1 MKNEKLYPKEKQ
13 KGVVFYRNKLA
24 SQDMSEDPEDI
35 DAIDIDVDDEVKEV
49 VICYDLIMADSKKS
63 FPNVESLVIKSNVFE
78 IRIPNSLFPNVK
90 WVQSERDRF
99 KTGNCLVLD
108 EGNIFCTLLNTF
120 CKKEGEVI
128 KIDDITAI
136 KNGAFS
142 GCESTNL
149 TGAIDVYCG
158 DDIEPDAFAGS
169 AFAKQPFVN
178 GVKMAGN
185 IVIDIDKTSEE
196 IIIPDYDYE
205 KAIFIANTDLTM
217 VKKLVVHRY
226 ETARQVNYDTNFPEM
241 LVLDTNDS
249 LSGVEIRE
257 LAHISSS
264 AVSYLKYFS
273 ISNGDY
279 KTIDGIVYTKNGKI
293 VVAGSLG
300 LEHVVI
306 PEGVEKL
313 GHSVF
318 RNCKM
323 KSVVLP
329 DSIDRIRAKA
339 FCQCENLKSVKLGNN
354 VDTIEDSAF
363 AECCS
368 LKHIGEC
375 AFIGCRSIS
384 SLKLPDSIKKLG
396 YRSLCGMNKL
406 KELEIPGSVEDSNCY
421 CELEGMTTA
430 IKFGEGVSE
439 VYLSSSCALTSYQSM
454 VRRVELPSTVTKFSD
469 YRREE
474 LARVR
479 VVTLQTENTPQNL
492 LLAMIPETRYKPNG
506 YSYSSCEAL
515 KNEIYCIQTPER
527 TILVPS
533 NISEK
538 SIQEINDT
546 MNRIGAYIPANLFRY
561 CKDIKQKL
569 PMAFLEWQNSHDE
582 ATKRYLKRNRKKLVQ
597 DLVEEGMDEALA
609 RFLKTG
615 IYEKKEMQ
623 DVYDIIAEADSMKM
637 SKAYALDIIGSGSKN
652 TFRL

>member
-24 SQDMSEDPEDI
+24 SQDMSENPEDI

-49 VICYDLIMADSKKS
+49 VICYDLIMPDSKKS

-90 WVQSERDRF
+90 WVQSENAMF

-108 EGNIFCTLLNTF
+108 EGNIFCTLFNTF

-128 KIDDITAI
+128 EIDDITAI

-149 TGAIDVYCG
+149 TGALAVYCG

-196 IIIPDYDYE
+196 IIIPDDDYE

-226 ETARQVNYDTNFPEM
+226 ETARQINYDTNFPEM

-249 LSGVEIRE
+249 LSGVEVRE
-257 LAHISSS
+257 LAHMSSS

-273 ISNGDY
+273 ISSRDY
-279 KTIDGIVYTKNGKI
+279 KTIDGIVYTKNGKM

-300 LEHVVI
+300 LERVVI

-313 GHSVF
+313 SHSAF

-339 FCQCENLKSVKLGNN
+339 FYQCKNIKSVKLGNN

-368 LKHIGEC
+368 LKHIDIPAGIKTINDYAFFNSGLESIELHEGLLCLGRKALFGTDIKSIHLPASIKNMEC
-375 AFIGCRSIS
+375 DCFGSNLKKLTMETFPPDFGAACIMLPSFDADNKIIKVYCNGKHLYFPRIINPDAIDEVEYFFKNPRIKTVSMWKYAFSIS
-384 SLKLPDSIKKLG
+384 CQGKVAILEYLDFGSESAREHIKKHSYHIL
-396 YRSLCGMNKL
+396 SDM
-406 KELEIPGSVEDSNCY
+406 IQ
-421 CELEGMTTA
+421 EG
-430 IKFGEGVSE
+430 
-439 VYLSSSCALTSYQSM
+439 
-454 VRRVELPSTVTKFSD
+454 
-469 YRREE
+469 
-474 LARVR
+474 
-479 VVTLQTENTPQNL
+479 
-492 LLAMIPETRYKPNG
+492 
-506 YSYSSCEAL
+506 
-515 KNEIYCIQTPER
+515 
-527 TILVPS
+527 
-533 NISEK
+533 SEK
-538 SIQEINDT
+538 FAAKMVETGLVSNDILQKMLPKAENAEMFT
-546 MNRIGAYIPANLFRY
+546 LKAYMLNQLNLNGV
-561 CKDIKQKL
+561 K
-569 PMAFLEWQNSHDE
+569 
-582 ATKRYLKRNRKKLVQ
+582 
-597 DLVEEGMDEALA
+597 EE
-609 RFLKTG
+609 K
-615 IYEKKEMQ
+615 IS
-623 DVYDIIAEADSMKM
+623 YDI
-637 SKAYALDIIGSGSKN
+637 
-652 TFRL
+652 

>member
-1 MKNEKLYPKEKQ
+1 MKNEKLYPKENQ
-13 KGVVFYRNKLA
+13 KGVVFYQDLA
-24 SQDMSEDPEDI
+24 EDTKNG
-35 DAIDIDVDDEVKEV
+35 DAVDIDVDDDVKEV
-49 VICYDLIMADSKKS
+49 EIWCDLVMPDSKKS

-90 WVQSERDRF
+90 WIQSESDSF
-99 KTGNCLVLD
+99 KTGNCLVLN
-108 EGNIFCTLLNTF
+108 EGNIFGTLFNTF

-149 TGAIDVYCG
+149 TGAIDVYWG

-196 IIIPDYDYE
+196 VIIPDYDYK

-257 LAHISSS
+257 LAHMSSS

-300 LEHVVI
+300 LEHVAI

-313 GHSVF
+313 GHSAF

-368 LKHIGEC
+368 LKHIDIPAGIKTINDY
-375 AFIGCRSIS
+375 AFFNSGLESIELHEGLLCLGRKALFGTDIKS
-384 SLKLPDSIKKLG
+384 VHLPASIKNMECDCFC
-396 YRSLCGMNKL
+396 SNL
-406 KELEIPGSVEDSNCY
+406 KELTMEMFPSDFGAACIMAPGQFDADSKIIKVYYNGKHLYFPRRIKPSMSSDAIDEVEYFFKNPKIRTVSMWKYAFSIPCQGKVALLEYLDFGSESAREHIKEHSYYILSN
-421 CELEGMTTA
+421 M
-430 IKFGEGVSE
+430 
-439 VYLSSSCALTSYQSM
+439 
-454 VRRVELPSTVTKFSD
+454 
-469 YRREE
+469 
-474 LARVR
+474 
-479 VVTLQTENTPQNL
+479 
-492 LLAMIPETRYKPNG
+492 
-506 YSYSSCEAL
+506 
-515 KNEIYCIQTPER
+515 
-527 TILVPS
+527 
-533 NISEK
+533 
-538 SIQEINDT
+538 IQEGSEEFAAKMVKTGLVSNDILQKMLPKAENAEMLT
-546 MNRIGAYIPANLFRY
+546 LKAYILNQLNLS
-561 CKDIKQKL
+561 D
-569 PMAFLEWQNSHDE
+569 AS
-582 ATKRYLKRNRKKLVQ
+582 
-597 DLVEEGMDEALA
+597 EEKIL
-609 RFLKTG
+609 
-615 IYEKKEMQ
+615 
-623 DVYDIIAEADSMKM
+623 
-637 SKAYALDIIGSGSKN
+637 YAI
-652 TFRL
+652 

>member
-24 SQDMSEDPEDI
+24 SQDMSENPEDI

-49 VICYDLIMADSKKS
+49 VICYDLIMPDSKKS

-99 KTGNCLVLD
+99 ETGNCLVLN

-257 LAHISSS
+257 LAHMSSS

-279 KTIDGIVYTKNGKI
+279 KTIDGIVYTKNGKM

-313 GHSVF
+313 GHSAF

-339 FCQCENLKSVKLGNN
+339 FYQCENLKFVKLGNN
-354 VDTIEDSAF
+354 VDTIEGGAF

-368 LKHIGEC
+368 LKHIDIPAGIKTINDY
-375 AFIGCRSIS
+375 AFLNSGLESIELHEGLLCLGCKALFGTNIESVH
-384 SLKLPDSIKKLG
+384 LPASIKKLEYNSFG
-396 YRSLCGMNKL
+396 SNL
-406 KELEIPGSVEDSNCY
+406 KELAMKTFPSGFGTACIMGPSPFDTGNKIIKVYCNGKHLYFPRIIQPSMSSYAIDDVEYFFKNPRIRTVSMYKYAFSISCQGKVALLEYLDFGSES
-421 CELEGMTTA
+421 
-430 IKFGEGVSE
+430 
-439 VYLSSSCALTSYQSM
+439 
-454 VRRVELPSTVTKFSD
+454 
-469 YRREE
+469 
-474 LARVR
+474 AR
-479 VVTLQTENTPQNL
+479 
-492 LLAMIPETRYKPNG
+492 
-506 YSYSSCEAL
+506 
-515 KNEIYCIQTPER
+515 
-527 TILVPS
+527 
-533 NISEK
+533 
-538 SIQEINDT
+538 
-546 MNRIGAYIPANLFRY
+546 
-561 CKDIKQKL
+561 
-569 PMAFLEWQNSHDE
+569 
-582 ATKRYLKRNRKKLVQ
+582 
-597 DLVEEGMDEALA
+597 
-609 RFLKTG
+609 
-615 IYEKKEMQ
+615 
-623 DVYDIIAEADSMKM
+623 
-637 SKAYALDIIGSGSKN
+637 
-652 TFRL
+652 

>member
-24 SQDMSEDPEDI
+24 SQNMSENPEDI

-49 VICYDLIMADSKKS
+49 VICYDLIMPDSKKS

-99 KTGNCLVLD
+99 ETGNCLVLN

-149 TGAIDVYCG
+149 TGAIDVYG

-257 LAHISSS
+257 LAHMSSS

-279 KTIDGIVYTKNGKI
+279 KTIDGIVYTKNGKM

-313 GHSVF
+313 GHSAF

-339 FCQCENLKSVKLGNN
+339 FYQCENLKFVKLGNN
-354 VDTIEDSAF
+354 VDTIEGGAF

-368 LKHIGEC
+368 LKHIDIPAGIKTINDY
-375 AFIGCRSIS
+375 AFLNSGLESIELHEGLLCLGCKALFGTNIESVH
-384 SLKLPDSIKKLG
+384 LPASIKKLEYNCFG
-396 YRSLCGMNKL
+396 SNL
-406 KELEIPGSVEDSNCY
+406 KELAMKTFPSGFGAACIMMPSPFDADNKIIKVYCNGKHLYFPRIIQPSMSSYAIDEVEYFFKNPRIRTVSMYKYAFSISCQGKVAMLEYLDFGSES
-421 CELEGMTTA
+421 A
-430 IKFGEGVSE
+430 
-439 VYLSSSCALTSYQSM
+439 
-454 VRRVELPSTVTKFSD
+454 
-469 YRREE
+469 REHIE
-474 LARVR
+474 
-479 VVTLQTENTPQNL
+479 
-492 LLAMIPETRYKPNG
+492 K
-506 YSYSSCEAL
+506 YSYH
-515 KNEIYCIQTPER
+515 
-527 TILVPS
+527 ILS
-533 NISEK
+533 NMIREGSEEFAAK
-538 SIQEINDT
+538 MIETGLVSNGI
-546 MNRIGAYIPANLFRY
+546 L
-561 CKDIKQKL
+561 QKML
-569 PMAFLEWQNSHDE
+569 PKAEN
-582 ATKRYLKRNRKKLVQ
+582 A
-597 DLVEEGMDEALA
+597 
-609 RFLKTG
+609 
-615 IYEKKEMQ
+615 EMFTL
-623 DVYDIIAEADSMKM
+623 
-637 SKAYALDIIGSGSKN
+637 KAYMLNQLNLNGVQEEKISYAI
-652 TFRL
+652 

>member
-13 KGVVFYRNKLA
+13 KGVIFYCNKLA
-24 SQDMSEDPEDI
+24 SQDMSENTEDI

-49 VICYDLIMADSKKS
+49 VICYDLIMPDSKKS

-99 KTGNCLVLD
+99 ETGNCLVLN

-120 CKKEGEVI
+120 CKKKGEVI

-149 TGAIDVYCG
+149 TGAIDVYG

-257 LAHISSS
+257 LAHMSSS
-264 AVSYLKYFS
+264 AVSYLKYFL

-279 KTIDGIVYTKNGKI
+279 KTIDGIVYTKNGKM

-306 PEGVEKL
+306 PEGAEKL
-313 GHSVF
+313 GHSAF
-318 RNCKM
+318 RSCKM

-339 FCQCENLKSVKLGNN
+339 FYQCENLKFVKLGNN
-354 VDTIEDSAF
+354 VDTIEGGAF

-368 LKHIGEC
+368 LKHIDIPAGIKTINDY
-375 AFIGCRSIS
+375 AFLNSGLESIELHEGLLCLGCKALFGTNIESVH
-384 SLKLPDSIKKLG
+384 LPASIKKLEYNCFG
-396 YRSLCGMNKL
+396 SNL
-406 KELEIPGSVEDSNCY
+406 KELAMKTFPSGFGAACIMMPSPFDADNKIIKVYCNGKHLYFPRIIQPSMSSYAIDEVEYFFKNPRIRTVSMYKYAFSISCQGKVALLEYLDFGSESAREHIEKYSYHILSNMIREGSEEFAAKMVETGLVSNGI
-421 CELEGMTTA
+421 LQKM
-430 IKFGEGVSE
+430 
-439 VYLSSSCALTSYQSM
+439 
-454 VRRVELPSTVTKFSD
+454 LPKA
-469 YRREE
+469 ENAE
-474 LARVR
+474 M
-479 VVTLQTENTPQNL
+479 VTLKAYMLNQLNL
-492 LLAMIPETRYKPNG
+492 NG
-506 YSYSSCEAL
+506 VQEE
-515 KNEIYCIQTPER
+515 K
-527 TILVPS
+527 
-533 NISEK
+533 IS
-538 SIQEINDT
+538 
-546 MNRIGAYIPANLFRY
+546 
-561 CKDIKQKL
+561 
-569 PMAFLEWQNSHDE
+569 
-582 ATKRYLKRNRKKLVQ
+582 
-597 DLVEEGMDEALA
+597 
-609 RFLKTG
+609 
-615 IYEKKEMQ
+615 
-623 DVYDIIAEADSMKM
+623 YDI
-637 SKAYALDIIGSGSKN
+637 
-652 TFRL
+652 

>member
-49 VICYDLIMADSKKS
+49 VICYDLIMTDSKKS

-273 ISNGDY
+273 ISSCDY

-368 LKHIGEC
+368 LKHMGLCEC
-375 AFIGCRSIS
+375 ALNSGVPGMEENLFQYGKSGKPSYDTAFAMYSYLYAFGRKPSDELTTYIRRVGKKIAEYMIESNRTHDAIRLIS
-384 SLKLPDSIKKLG
+384 FNILTSNALKSLHESAVQQNRTEVAAYLMEAIKKNG
-396 YRSLCGMNKL
+396 KS
-406 KELEIPGSVEDSNCY
+406 
-421 CELEGMTTA
+421 
-430 IKFGEGVSE
+430 
-439 VYLSSSCALTSYQSM
+439 TSM
-454 VRRVELPSTVTKFSD
+454 
-469 YRREE
+469 
-474 LARVR
+474 
-479 VVTLQTENTPQNL
+479 
-492 LLAMIPETRYKPNG
+492 
-506 YSYSSCEAL
+506 
-515 KNEIYCIQTPER
+515 
-527 TILVPS
+527 
-533 NISEK
+533 
-538 SIQEINDT
+538 
-546 MNRIGAYIPANLFRY
+546 
-561 CKDIKQKL
+561 
-569 PMAFLEWQNSHDE
+569 
-582 ATKRYLKRNRKKLVQ
+582 
-597 DLVEEGMDEALA
+597 
-609 RFLKTG
+609 
-615 IYEKKEMQ
+615 
-623 DVYDIIAEADSMKM
+623 
-637 SKAYALDIIGSGSKN
+637 
-652 TFRL
+652 RL

>member
-24 SQDMSEDPEDI
+24 SQDMSENPEDI

-49 VICYDLIMADSKKS
+49 VICYDLIMPDSKKS

-99 KTGNCLVLD
+99 ETGNCLVLN

-149 TGAIDVYCG
+149 TGAIDVYG

-257 LAHISSS
+257 LAHMSSS

-279 KTIDGIVYTKNGKI
+279 KTIDGIVYTKNGKM

-313 GHSVF
+313 GHSAF

-339 FCQCENLKSVKLGNN
+339 FYQCENLKFVKLGNN
-354 VDTIEDSAF
+354 VDTIEGGAF

-368 LKHIGEC
+368 LKHIDIPAGIKTINDY
-375 AFIGCRSIS
+375 AFLNSGLESIELHEGLLCLGCKALFGTNIESVH
-384 SLKLPDSIKKLG
+384 LPASIKKLEYNCFG
-396 YRSLCGMNKL
+396 SNL
-406 KELEIPGSVEDSNCY
+406 KELAMKTFPSGFGTACIMGPSPFDAGNKIIKVYCNGKHLYFPRIIQPSMSSYAIDEVEYFFKNPRIRTVSMYKYAFSISCQGKVAL
-421 CELEGMTTA
+421 LE
-430 IKFGEGVSE
+430 
-439 VYLSSSCALTSYQSM
+439 YLD
-454 VRRVELPSTVTKFSD
+454 F
-469 YRREE
+469 
-474 LARVR
+474 
-479 VVTLQTENTPQNL
+479 
-492 LLAMIPETRYKPNG
+492 
-506 YSYSSCEAL
+506 
-515 KNEIYCIQTPER
+515 
-527 TILVPS
+527 
-533 NISEK
+533 
-538 SIQEINDT
+538 
-546 MNRIGAYIPANLFRY
+546 
-561 CKDIKQKL
+561 
-569 PMAFLEWQNSHDE
+569 
-582 ATKRYLKRNRKKLVQ
+582 
-597 DLVEEGMDEALA
+597 
-609 RFLKTG
+609 
-615 IYEKKEMQ
+615 
-623 DVYDIIAEADSMKM
+623 
-637 SKAYALDIIGSGSKN
+637 GSGSAREHIEKYSYHILSN
-652 TFRL
+652 MIREGSEEFAAKIVKTGLVPNDILQKMLPKAENAEMFALKAYMLNQLNLNGVQEEKISYAI

>member
-264 AVSYLKYFS
+264 AVSYLYFPRIIQPSMSSYAIDEMKYFFKNPRIKTVSMCKYAFS
-273 ISNGDY
+273 ISCQ
-279 KTIDGIVYTKNGKI
+279 GK
-293 VVAGSLG
+293 VALLECLDFGSESAR
-300 LEHVVI
+300 EH
-306 PEGVEKL
+306 
-313 GHSVF
+313 
-318 RNCKM
+318 
-323 KSVVLP
+323 
-329 DSIDRIRAKA
+329 
-339 FCQCENLKSVKLGNN
+339 
-354 VDTIEDSAF
+354 
-363 AECCS
+363 
-368 LKHIGEC
+368 
-375 AFIGCRSIS
+375 
-384 SLKLPDSIKKLG
+384 IKK
-396 YRSLCGMNKL
+396 
-406 KELEIPGSVEDSNCY
+406 
-421 CELEGMTTA
+421 
-430 IKFGEGVSE
+430 
-439 VYLSSSCALTSYQSM
+439 
-454 VRRVELPSTVTKFSD
+454 
-469 YRREE
+469 
-474 LARVR
+474 
-479 VVTLQTENTPQNL
+479 
-492 LLAMIPETRYKPNG
+492 
-506 YSYSSCEAL
+506 YSYSILS
-515 KNEIYCIQTPER
+515 NMIQEG
-527 TILVPS
+527 
-533 NISEK
+533 SEK
-538 SIQEINDT
+538 FAAKIVETGLVSNDILQK
-546 MNRIGAYIPANLFRY
+546 MIPKAEN
-561 CKDIKQKL
+561 
-569 PMAFLEWQNSHDE
+569 A
-582 ATKRYLKRNRKKLVQ
+582 
-597 DLVEEGMDEALA
+597 
-609 RFLKTG
+609 
-615 IYEKKEMQ
+615 EMFTL
-623 DVYDIIAEADSMKM
+623 
-637 SKAYALDIIGSGSKN
+637 KAYMLNQLNLNGVQEEKISYAI
-652 TFRL
+652 

>member
-1 MKNEKLYPKEKQ
+1 MENEKLYPKEKQ

-49 VICYDLIMADSKKS
+49 VICYDLIMPDSKKS

-99 KTGNCLVLD
+99 KTGNCLILD

-120 CKKEGEVI
+120 CKKEEEVI

-149 TGAIDVYCG
+149 TGAIDVYG

-249 LSGVEIRE
+249 LSGVEIRK
-257 LAHISSS
+257 LAHMSSS

-279 KTIDGIVYTKNGKI
+279 KTIDGIVYTKNGKM

-313 GHSVF
+313 VHSAF

-339 FCQCENLKSVKLGNN
+339 FCQCENLKFVKLGNN
-354 VDTIEDSAF
+354 VDTIEDGAF

-368 LKHIGEC
+368 LKHIDIPAGIKTINDY
-375 AFIGCRSIS
+375 AFLNSGLESIELHEGLLCLGCKALFGTNIESVH
-384 SLKLPDSIKKLG
+384 LPASIKKLEYNCFG
-396 YRSLCGMNKL
+396 SNL
-406 KELEIPGSVEDSNCY
+406 KELAMKTFPSGFGTACIMGPSPFDADNKIIKVYCNGKHLYFPRIIQPSMSSYAIDEVEYFFKNPRIRTVSMYKYAFSISCQGKVALLEYLDFGSESAR
-421 CELEGMTTA
+421 EH
-430 IKFGEGVSE
+430 IK
-439 VYLSSSCALTSYQSM
+439 
-454 VRRVELPSTVTKFSD
+454 K
-469 YRREE
+469 
-474 LARVR
+474 
-479 VVTLQTENTPQNL
+479 
-492 LLAMIPETRYKPNG
+492 
-506 YSYSSCEAL
+506 YSYHILSNMIREGSEEFAAKMVETGLVSNGILQKMLPKAENAEMFTL
-515 KNEIYCIQTPER
+515 KAYMLNQLNLNGVQEEK
-527 TILVPS
+527 
-533 NISEK
+533 IS
-538 SIQEINDT
+538 
-546 MNRIGAYIPANLFRY
+546 
-561 CKDIKQKL
+561 
-569 PMAFLEWQNSHDE
+569 
-582 ATKRYLKRNRKKLVQ
+582 
-597 DLVEEGMDEALA
+597 
-609 RFLKTG
+609 
-615 IYEKKEMQ
+615 
-623 DVYDIIAEADSMKM
+623 YDI
-637 SKAYALDIIGSGSKN
+637 
-652 TFRL
+652 

>member
-24 SQDMSEDPEDI
+24 SQDMSENPEDI

-49 VICYDLIMADSKKS
+49 VICYDLIMPDSKKS
-63 FPNVESLVIKSNVFE
+63 FPNVGSLVIKSNVFE

-90 WVQSERDRF
+90 WVQSESDRF

-108 EGNIFCTLLNTF
+108 EGNIFCTLFNTF

-128 KIDDITAI
+128 EIDDITAI

-149 TGAIDVYCG
+149 TGALAVYCG

-196 IIIPDYDYE
+196 IIIPDDDYE

-226 ETARQVNYDTNFPEM
+226 ETARQINYDTNFPEM

-249 LSGVEIRE
+249 LSGVEVRE
-257 LAHISSS
+257 LAHMSSS

-273 ISNGDY
+273 ISSRDY
-279 KTIDGIVYTKNGKI
+279 KTIDGIVYTKNGKM

-300 LEHVVI
+300 LERVVI

-313 GHSVF
+313 SHSAF

-339 FCQCENLKSVKLGNN
+339 FYQCKNIKSVKLGNN

-368 LKHIGEC
+368 LKHIDIPAGIKTINDYAFFNSGLESIELHEGLLCLGRKALFGTDIKSIHLPASIKNMEC
-375 AFIGCRSIS
+375 DCFGSNLKKLTMETFPPDFGAACIMLPSFDADNKIIKVYCNGKHLYFPRIINPDAIDEVEYFFKNPRIKTVSMWKYAFSIS
-384 SLKLPDSIKKLG
+384 CQGKVAILEYLDFGSESAREHIKKHSYHIL
-396 YRSLCGMNKL
+396 SDM
-406 KELEIPGSVEDSNCY
+406 IQ
-421 CELEGMTTA
+421 EG
-430 IKFGEGVSE
+430 
-439 VYLSSSCALTSYQSM
+439 
-454 VRRVELPSTVTKFSD
+454 
-469 YRREE
+469 
-474 LARVR
+474 
-479 VVTLQTENTPQNL
+479 
-492 LLAMIPETRYKPNG
+492 
-506 YSYSSCEAL
+506 
-515 KNEIYCIQTPER
+515 
-527 TILVPS
+527 
-533 NISEK
+533 SEK
-538 SIQEINDT
+538 FAAKMVETGLVSNDILQKMLPKAENAEMFT
-546 MNRIGAYIPANLFRY
+546 LKAYMLNQLNLNGV
-561 CKDIKQKL
+561 K
-569 PMAFLEWQNSHDE
+569 
-582 ATKRYLKRNRKKLVQ
+582 
-597 DLVEEGMDEALA
+597 EE
-609 RFLKTG
+609 K
-615 IYEKKEMQ
+615 IS
-623 DVYDIIAEADSMKM
+623 YDI
-637 SKAYALDIIGSGSKN
+637 
-652 TFRL
+652 

>member
-24 SQDMSEDPEDI
+24 SQDMSENPEDI

-49 VICYDLIMADSKKS
+49 VICYDLIMPDSKKS

-99 KTGNCLVLD
+99 ETGNCLVLN

-149 TGAIDVYCG
+149 TGAIDVYG

-205 KAIFIANTDLTM
+205 KAIFIANIDLTM

-241 LVLDTNDS
+241 LVLDTKDS

-257 LAHISSS
+257 LAHMSSS

-279 KTIDGIVYTKNGKI
+279 KTIDGIVYTKNGKM

-313 GHSVF
+313 GHSAF

-339 FCQCENLKSVKLGNN
+339 FYQCENLKFVKLGNN
-354 VDTIEDSAF
+354 VDTIEGGAF

-368 LKHIGEC
+368 LKHIDIPAGIKTINDY
-375 AFIGCRSIS
+375 AFLNSGLESIELHEGLLWLGCKALFGTNIESVH
-384 SLKLPDSIKKLG
+384 LPASIKKLEYNCFG
-396 YRSLCGMNKL
+396 SNL
-406 KELEIPGSVEDSNCY
+406 KELAMKTFPSGFGTACIMGPSPFDAGNKIIKVYCNGKHLYFPRIIQPSMSSYAIDEVEYFFKNPRIRTVSMYKYAFSISCQGKVALLEYLDFGSES
-421 CELEGMTTA
+421 A
-430 IKFGEGVSE
+430 
-439 VYLSSSCALTSYQSM
+439 
-454 VRRVELPSTVTKFSD
+454 
-469 YRREE
+469 REHIE
-474 LARVR
+474 
-479 VVTLQTENTPQNL
+479 
-492 LLAMIPETRYKPNG
+492 K
-506 YSYSSCEAL
+506 YSYHILSNMIREGSEEFAAKIVKTGLVPNDILQKMLPKAENAEMFAL
-515 KNEIYCIQTPER
+515 KAYMLNQLNLNGVQEEK
-527 TILVPS
+527 
-533 NISEK
+533 IS
-538 SIQEINDT
+538 
-546 MNRIGAYIPANLFRY
+546 
-561 CKDIKQKL
+561 
-569 PMAFLEWQNSHDE
+569 
-582 ATKRYLKRNRKKLVQ
+582 
-597 DLVEEGMDEALA
+597 
-609 RFLKTG
+609 
-615 IYEKKEMQ
+615 
-623 DVYDIIAEADSMKM
+623 
-637 SKAYALDIIGSGSKN
+637 YAI
-652 TFRL
+652 

>member
-1 MKNEKLYPKEKQ
+1 MENEKLYPKEKQ

-24 SQDMSEDPEDI
+24 SQDMSENPEDI

-49 VICYDLIMADSKKS
+49 VICYDLIMPDSKKS

-99 KTGNCLVLD
+99 ETGNCLVLN

-149 TGAIDVYCG
+149 TGAIDVYC

-257 LAHISSS
+257 LAHMSFS

-279 KTIDGIVYTKNGKI
+279 KTIDGIVYTKNGKM

-313 GHSVF
+313 GHSAF

-339 FCQCENLKSVKLGNN
+339 FYQCENLKFVKLGNN
-354 VDTIEDSAF
+354 VDTIEGGAF

-368 LKHIGEC
+368 LKHIDIPAGIKTINDY
-375 AFIGCRSIS
+375 AFLNSGLESIELHEGLLWLGCKALFGTNIESVH
-384 SLKLPDSIKKLG
+384 LPASIKKLEYNCFG
-396 YRSLCGMNKL
+396 SNL
-406 KELEIPGSVEDSNCY
+406 KELAMKTFPSGFGTACIMGPSPFDAGNKIIKVYCNGKHLYFPRIIQPSMSSYAIDEVEYFFKNPRIRTVSMYKYAFSISCQGKVALLEYLDFGSES
-421 CELEGMTTA
+421 A
-430 IKFGEGVSE
+430 
-439 VYLSSSCALTSYQSM
+439 
-454 VRRVELPSTVTKFSD
+454 
-469 YRREE
+469 REHIE
-474 LARVR
+474 
-479 VVTLQTENTPQNL
+479 
-492 LLAMIPETRYKPNG
+492 K
-506 YSYSSCEAL
+506 YSYHILSNMIREGSEEFAAKIVKTGLVPNDILQKMLPKAENAEMFAL
-515 KNEIYCIQTPER
+515 KAYMLNQLNLNGVQEEK
-527 TILVPS
+527 
-533 NISEK
+533 IS
-538 SIQEINDT
+538 
-546 MNRIGAYIPANLFRY
+546 
-561 CKDIKQKL
+561 
-569 PMAFLEWQNSHDE
+569 
-582 ATKRYLKRNRKKLVQ
+582 
-597 DLVEEGMDEALA
+597 
-609 RFLKTG
+609 
-615 IYEKKEMQ
+615 
-623 DVYDIIAEADSMKM
+623 
-637 SKAYALDIIGSGSKN
+637 YAI
-652 TFRL
+652 

>member
-24 SQDMSEDPEDI
+24 FQDMSKNPDDI

-49 VICYDLIMADSKKS
+49 VICYDLIMPDSEKS

-90 WVQSERDRF
+90 LVQSESDRF

-108 EGNIFCTLLNTF
+108 EGGIFFTLFNTF

-128 KIDDITAI
+128 ETDDITEI

-149 TGAIDVYCG
+149 TSVFDACCG

-169 AFAKQPFVN
+169 AFEKQPFVN
-178 GVKMAGN
+178 GVKMAGS

-196 IIIPDYDYE
+196 IIIPDDDYE

-226 ETARQVNYDTNFPEM
+226 ETARQVNYDTNYPEM

-249 LSGVEIRE
+249 LSGVKIRK
-257 LAHISSS
+257 LAHRSSS

-273 ISNGDY
+273 ISNRDY

-313 GHSVF
+313 GHSAF

-323 KSVVLP
+323 KSIVLP
-329 DSIDRIRAKA
+329 DSIDRIREKA

-354 VDTIEDSAF
+354 VDTIEDGAF

-368 LKHIGEC
+368 LKHIDIPAGIKTINDY
-375 AFIGCRSIS
+375 AFFNSGLESIELHEGLLCLGRKALFGTNIES
-384 SLKLPDSIKKLG
+384 VHLPASVKKLECDCFG
-396 YRSLCGMNKL
+396 SNL
-406 KELEIPGSVEDSNCY
+406 KELTMETFPSGFGAACTIVPGPFDVNDKIMKVYCNEKYLYFPRSIGPSMSSDAIDEVEYFFKNPRIKTVSMCKYAFSMSCQGTVALLECLDFGSEPAREHIKKYSYYILSDMIREGSEKFAAKMVETGLVSNDI
-421 CELEGMTTA
+421 LQKM
-430 IKFGEGVSE
+430 
-439 VYLSSSCALTSYQSM
+439 
-454 VRRVELPSTVTKFSD
+454 LPKAENAEMF
-469 YRREE
+469 
-474 LARVR
+474 
-479 VVTLQTENTPQNL
+479 TLKAYILNQLNL
-492 LLAMIPETRYKPNG
+492 NGIPE
-506 YSYSSCEAL
+506 
-515 KNEIYCIQTPER
+515 
-527 TILVPS
+527 
-533 NISEK
+533 
-538 SIQEINDT
+538 
-546 MNRIGAYIPANLFRY
+546 
-561 CKDIKQKL
+561 
-569 PMAFLEWQNSHDE
+569 
-582 ATKRYLKRNRKKLVQ
+582 KKVL
-597 DLVEEGMDEALA
+597 
-609 RFLKTG
+609 
-615 IYEKKEMQ
+615 
-623 DVYDIIAEADSMKM
+623 
-637 SKAYALDIIGSGSKN
+637 YAI
-652 TFRL
+652 

>member
-24 SQDMSEDPEDI
+24 SQDMSENPEDI

-49 VICYDLIMADSKKS
+49 VICYDLIMPDSKKS

-99 KTGNCLVLD
+99 ETGNCLVLN

-149 TGAIDVYCG
+149 TGAIDVYG

-257 LAHISSS
+257 LAHMSSS

-279 KTIDGIVYTKNGKI
+279 KTIDGIVYTKNGKM

-313 GHSVF
+313 GHSAF

-339 FCQCENLKSVKLGNN
+339 FYQCENLKFVKLGNN
-354 VDTIEDSAF
+354 VDTIEGGAF

-368 LKHIGEC
+368 LKHIDIPAGIKTINDY
-375 AFIGCRSIS
+375 AFLNSGLESIELHEGLLWLGCKALFGTNIESVH
-384 SLKLPDSIKKLG
+384 LPASIKKLEYNCFG
-396 YRSLCGMNKL
+396 SSL
-406 KELEIPGSVEDSNCY
+406 KELAMETFPSGFGTACIMGPSPFDAGNKIIKVYCNGKHLYFPRIIQPSMSSYAIDEVEYFFKNPRIRTVSMYKYAFSISCQGKVALLEYLDFGSES
-421 CELEGMTTA
+421 A
-430 IKFGEGVSE
+430 
-439 VYLSSSCALTSYQSM
+439 
-454 VRRVELPSTVTKFSD
+454 
-469 YRREE
+469 REHIE
-474 LARVR
+474 
-479 VVTLQTENTPQNL
+479 
-492 LLAMIPETRYKPNG
+492 K
-506 YSYSSCEAL
+506 YSYHILSNMIREGSEEFAAKIVKTGLVPNDILQKMLPKAENAEMFAL
-515 KNEIYCIQTPER
+515 KAYMLNQLNLNGVQEEK
-527 TILVPS
+527 
-533 NISEK
+533 IS
-538 SIQEINDT
+538 
-546 MNRIGAYIPANLFRY
+546 
-561 CKDIKQKL
+561 
-569 PMAFLEWQNSHDE
+569 
-582 ATKRYLKRNRKKLVQ
+582 
-597 DLVEEGMDEALA
+597 
-609 RFLKTG
+609 
-615 IYEKKEMQ
+615 
-623 DVYDIIAEADSMKM
+623 
-637 SKAYALDIIGSGSKN
+637 YAI
-652 TFRL
+652 